1 MVLGRDLVKRLA
13 DLASLELQEPEVV
26 RIAADLER
34 ILGHVAC
41 LQEAELEEIGGAEA
55 AAPGGAV
62 MAQAGPAALRPDD
75 PAPSLPREVA
85 LAQAPRANEE
95 GFVVPR
101 FVDGG

>member
-1 MVLGRDLVKRLA
+1 MVLDRDLVKRLA

-41 LQEAELEEIGGAEA
+41 LHEAELEVTEEA
-55 AAPGGAV
+55 ARSVDTDGSAAHE
-62 MAQAGPAALRPDD
+62 ALRADEPV
-75 PAPSLPREVA
+75 ASLPRDVA
-85 LAQAPRANEE
+85 LGQAPRANEE

>member
-1 MVLGRDLVKRLA
+1 MVLDRDLVKRLA

-34 ILGHVAC
+34 FLGHVAY
-41 LQEAELEEIGGAEA
+41 LAEIDQAEA
-55 AAPGGAV
+55 SDPSGD
-62 MAQAGPAALRPDD
+62 AGPATLRADEPV
-75 PAPSLPREVA
+75 ASLPRDVA
-85 LAQAPRANEE
+85 LGQAPRANEE

>member
-1 MVLGRDLVKRLA
+1 MLLGRDLVKRLA

-34 ILGHVAC
+34 FLGHVAH
-41 LQEAELEEIGGAEA
+41 LEEIDQAEA
-55 AAPGGAV
+55 AGPSGDIAGASAPA
-62 MAQAGPAALRPDD
+62 MLRADEPV
-75 PAPSLPREVA
+75 ASLPRDVA

>member
-13 DLASLELQEPEVV
+13 DLASLELQEPEVG

-41 LQEAELEEIGGAEA
+41 LQEAELEAIEA
-55 AAPGGAV
+55 AGPSGGIAGSPGL
-62 MAQAGPAALRPDD
+62 AALRPDE